1 MNLGTPSLGF
11 LTVLARL
18 NDLPNT
24 FKRIGPPYT
33 NLIDSVA
40 NALTLFTQGS
50 DATSAQ
56 FLSASN
62 ALDGWLDVWGLLW
75 GVPRIANEANATYSV
90 RIARTV
96 LAWVGTVPAIQA
108 WMNFYA
114 PGGAIKENASGLGY
128 VLTFPATM
136 TVAQV
141 NAFVMTLLRI
151 RPVGVPFAIVLQGGG
166 IYLGDSTFLGT
177 DDYLT
182 AGTTTLPYPG
192 SPCTPNTVPLLPSL
206 LMQDPT
212 INPSQ

>member
-1 MNLGTPSLGF
+1 MDF

-24 FKRIGPPYT
+24 FKRVGPPYT
-33 NLIDSVA
+33 HLIDSVA
-40 NALTLFTQGS
+40 DALTLFTQGS

-56 FLSASN
+56 FLSISN

-75 GVPRIANEANATYSV
+75 GVPRIANEANATYAT
-90 RIARTV
+90 RIGRTV

-114 PGGAIKENASGLGY
+114 PGGTIAENASGLGY

-141 NAFVMTLLRI
+141 NSFVMTLLRI
-151 RPVGVPFAIVLQGGG
+151 RPAGVPFTIFLQGNGV
-166 IYLGDSTFLGT
+166 YSGDSAFLGT
-177 DDYLT
+177 DDYLSS
-182 AGTTTLPYPG
+182 GTTLLPYPG
-192 SPCTPNTVPLLPSL
+192 GPCTPNTVPLLPSL
-206 LMQDPT
+206 LFEDPT
-212 INPSQ
+212 LNPNQ